1 MSAISCSCV
10 NNVLVCLRH
19 YTELCKCLAQKKTL
33 RYRYT
38 LDELLP
44 LLRNLKTKAE
54 SFDRWADRVKDAL
67 DRSTPKSV
75 DLSELKALLNEAHG
89 KSFPKS
95 DLIQTL
101 ANAIEDAEKC
111 ASVIRQLDL
120 NKIRTRNSQD
130 NKSKLTFEELTLFCE
145 EIDSLACVLD
155 EEKIIKELKDKS
167 HEFEQESQ
175 RLLELPLKNCLIV
188 EVEDCVKS
196 SNDLCIELPSLPPLL
211 IRLTQLKWLR
221 DTQITRKS
229 TDVADVDTLKGL
241 LKSGLDLPS
250 DPTIDAILSEMH
262 SLIADADKWE
272 EKAQD
277 LLKKNG
283 SSIIC
288 QAEQLIKDAADIDV
302 YLPTEN
308 LLIDSLNNA
317 NEWFKQLQEMNSLEF
332 YPYLS
337 SIEELIKKSKN
348 FSFQLDE
355 VEKLKSYV
363 TAANAWKDKT
373 SRIFLR
379 KNSISSLMEALSPR
393 TQFVINKGRRKN
405 QEEENAIKLLDNM
418 DPAAVVATFKDAED
432 KEMKSIRNLRIINSS
447 KLVSH

>member
-1 MSAISCSCV
+1 M

-19 YTELCKCLAQKKTL
+19 YTELCKCLPSKKTL

-75 DLSELKALLNEAHG
+75 DLSELKALLHEAHG

-101 ANAIEDAEKC
+101 SNAIEDAEKC

-145 EIDSLACVLD
+145 EIDSLACLLD

-167 HEFEQESQ
+167 QDFERESR
-175 RLLELPLKNCLIV
+175 RLLELPLKNCPIA
-188 EVEDCVKS
+188 EVEERVRS

-211 IRLTQLKWLR
+211 TRLKQLRWLR
-221 DTQITRKS
+221 DTQNTRNS
-229 TDVADVDTLKGL
+229 TDVADIETLNNL
-241 LKSGLDLPS
+241 LKSGAELPS
-250 DPTIDAILSEMH
+250 DQAIDVVMCDIR
-262 SLIADADKWE
+262 SLIAEAERWE
-272 EKAQD
+272 EKAQE
-277 LLKKNG
+277 LLKRNG
-283 SSIIC
+283 SSIIS

-337 SIEELIKKSKN
+337 SIEELIKKSKS
-348 FSFQLDE
+348 FSFQLEE
-355 VEKLKSYV
+355 VDKLKSYV
-363 TAANAWKDKT
+363 TAANTWKEKT

-379 KNSISSLMEALSPR
+379 KNSPNTLMEALSPR
-393 TQFVINKGRRKN
+393 TQFIINKNRRKV
-405 QEEENAIKLLDNM
+405 QDDENNIRLLDNM

-432 KEMKSIRNLRIINSS
+432 KEMRAIRNLRVVNMSE
-447 KLVSH
+447 